1 MRTSTFA
8 ALAAAL
14 VAISCGAPADKT
26 TELFNGKDLSGWTAV
41 LEDETVQASD
51 VFKADEAGCLFIG
64 GQPFG
69 YIYTEKEYSDFVFE
83 AEYCWIGEPTNSGV
97 FLYIKDLGNPFPHC
111 SECNLQA
118 GKAGDFV
125 LLGGAMLDEY
135 VEPEGG
141 LTTKFP
147 KMVKFADSS
156 EKAAG
161 EWNAVKI
168 EAKEGHIKVYI
179 NDVLQNEGTNPDKV
193 GRIGLQSE
201 GGPLKFRNIKIT
213 E

>member
-1 MRTSTFA
+1 MKLCN
-8 ALAAAL
+8 LAA
-14 VAISCGAPADKT
+14 VAAAIAAVSCGAPKSNT
-26 TELFNGKDLSGWTAV
+26 TELFNGKDLEGWTAV
-41 LEDETVQASD
+41 LADDSIPASE
-51 VFKADEAGCLFIG
+51 VFKAEDGCLFIG

-69 YIYTEKEYSDFVFE
+69 YIYTAKEYSDFVFE
-83 AEYCWIGEPTNSGV
+83 AEYCWVGEATNSGV

-141 LTTKFP
+141 LTSKFP
-147 KMVKFADSS
+147 KMVKFEESS
-156 EKAAG
+156 EKPVG
-161 EWNAVKI
+161 EWNTVKI
-168 EAKEGHIKVYI
+168 ETKDGHIKVYI

-201 GGPLKFRNIKIT
+201 GGPIKFRNIRIT